1 MQRMQRTTGVSSEVY
16 IYLLLLLS
24 IVYISSYIH
33 SLQNKWVQHL
43 MLSQEDGKSDPS
55 EKLSV
60 RAIQGMD
67 SVTYLDP
74 GVLTS
79 SLSYVPIN
87 LLSSHL
93 YI

>member
-1 MQRMQRTTGVSSEVY
+1 MQRMQRTTGVSSEVRS
-16 IYLLLLLS
+16 YLFLS
-24 IVYISSYIH
+24 IVISSHIH

-79 SLSYVPIN
+79 SLSYVTIN
-87 LLSSHL
+87 LLSSL
-93 YI
+93 LCIKG